1 MGVSTRRRDPKTQ
14 GMGEYESVRG
24 CSCISAVAAAAV
36 EEEEEEEEE
45 EVVDDAAAA
54 ASDVVAGEKRG
65 KERE

>member
-45 EVVDDAAAA
+45 VVDDAAAA
-54 ASDVVAGEKRG
+54 ASDVVKGEKRG